1 MEFRQLRYFL
11 AVAEE
16 LHFTRAAE
24 FLHVAQPAV
33 SHQIRLLEEEIGAKL
48 LHRTNRRVQ
57 LTPAG
62 SIFRDRALIALEQAA
77 RAASDAGMIGR
88 GDAGSVSVGVG
99 SSAVWTILPGLL
111 RRFRRIA
118 PAAAIDI
125 REMEPSEQMDGL
137 KHGTLDFGLLRAAV
151 KDPELDSIVI
161 SREKIIVA
169 LPERHRAAAQRRV
182 DLRSLAKETIVLP
195 RRQSMPASNE
205 IALLACA
212 QAGFTPAKM
221 ITTRFM
227 QTALCLVAGR
237 LGYALV
243 PELFGHHLLV
253 TGVVYRPLAG
263 TAPTTEL
270 TAAWR
275 KDNHLPLVHRF
286 QKELRSLASLMDRAR
301 EKSPQK
307 RMIRHNEF

>member
-1 MEFRQLRYFL
+1 LIGACYDRGRMELRQLRYFL

-16 LHFTRAAE
+16 LHFTRAAA

-33 SHQIRLLEEEIGAKL
+33 SHQIRQLEEEIGAKL
-48 LHRTNRRVQ
+48 LERTNRRVR

-62 SIFRDRALIALEQAA
+62 NIFRDRARVALEQAA
-77 RAASDAGMIGR
+77 RAASDAGMVGR

-111 RRFRRIA
+111 RRFQRIA

-125 REMEPSEQMDGL
+125 REMEPSEQMEAL
-137 KHGTLDFGLLRAAV
+137 RHGTLDFGLLRAAV

-161 SREKIIVA
+161 SSEKIIVA
-169 LPERHRAAAQRRV
+169 LPERHRAASQRRV
-182 DLRSLAKETIVLP
+182 DLRTLAKETIVLP

-205 IALLACA
+205 IALLACER
-212 QAGFTPAKM
+212 AGFTPAKM

-237 LGYALV
+237 LGFALV
-243 PELFGHHLLV
+243 PELFGHNLRV
-253 TGVVYRPLAG
+253 RGVVYRPLAG
-263 TAPTTEL
+263 TAPRTEL

-275 KDNHLPLVHRF
+275 KDNSLPLAHRF
-286 QKELRSLASLMDRAR
+286 QNELRSLAASHG
-301 EKSPQK
+301 KS
-307 RMIRHNEF
+307 RG